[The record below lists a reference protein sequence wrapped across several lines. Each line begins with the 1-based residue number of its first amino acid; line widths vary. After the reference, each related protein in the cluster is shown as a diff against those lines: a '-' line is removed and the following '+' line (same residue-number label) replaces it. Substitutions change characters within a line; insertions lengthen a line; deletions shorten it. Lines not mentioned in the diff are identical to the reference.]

1 MPFRE
6 RTWESPEPEYLAMGF
21 LCLATASCV
30 NKLFIRLIKKGE
42 SKGLELLLPYLGV
55 LLVIICLEGL
65 LAADN
70 AVVLALMVS
79 HLPEEQRKKALF
91 YGLVGAMVLRFGSLF
106 IISFLVNVWQVQAL
120 GAIYLLIMSIKNLYT
135 WFREKK
141 HNHTQQQ
148 DEVLEEATQKE
159 FWWTVFKVECADL
172 VFAIDSILAA
182 VALGVTLPKTDWGH
196 IGGLDTGHFLVV
208 FIGGLIGVIIMRFA
222 ANIFVDLLHKRPN
235 LEGAAYLIV
244 GWVGIKLLVMVL
256 SHEDIAW
263 LPKGLAHST
272 PWQVIFY
279 GILVAIGVIGWFSS
293 KGKT

>member
-1 MPFRE
+1 
-6 RTWESPEPEYLAMGF
+6 MGF
-21 LCLATASCV
+21 LCFATASCV
-30 NKLFIRLIKKGE
+30 NKILLRKCKKGE

-55 LLVIICLEGL
+55 LFVIICLEGL

-79 HLPEEQRKKALF
+79 HLPEKQRKKALF

-135 WFREKK
+135 WLRMKK
-141 HNHTQQQ
+141 NNHSQQQ
-148 DEVLEEATQKE
+148 EEIIEEATQNE

-182 VALGVTLPKTDWGH
+182 VALGVTLPETDWGH
-196 IGGLDTGHFLVV
+196 IGGLNTGHFLVV
-208 FIGGLIGVIIMRFA
+208 FIGGLIGVLLMRFA

-244 GWVGIKLLVMVL
+244 GWVGVKLLVMVL

-263 LPKGLAHST
+263 LPEGFAHSAL
-272 PWQVIFY
+272 WQIIFY
-279 GILVAIGVIGWFSS
+279 GILLAIAVIGWFSS
-293 KGKT
+293 SKNPA